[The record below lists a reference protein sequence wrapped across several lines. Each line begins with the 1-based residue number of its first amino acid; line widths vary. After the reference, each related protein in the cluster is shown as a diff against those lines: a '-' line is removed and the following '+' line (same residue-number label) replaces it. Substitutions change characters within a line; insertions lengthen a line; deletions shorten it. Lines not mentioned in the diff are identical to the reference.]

1 MTPRPAHR
9 LPFRDTPERYGWM
22 SRALHWAM
30 AGLIL
35 WQFLGMGLRLVFG
48 RQPVVSF
55 FVGSHQAV
63 GTALFVLILAR
74 AGWALANRRRRPA
87 HGAGLAGLA
96 VRAGHGL
103 LYALMLVIPAVALL
117 RAYGN
122 DRAFAPFGFT
132 VFPAREAPIQW
143 MVDLAGALHG
153 ELGWVLAA
161 MVAGHVAMVALHEGM
176 WRDGTLARM
185 AGAGRRRAAGGRA

>member
-1 MTPRPAHR
+1 MTHRPEHR
-9 LPFRDTPERYGWM
+9 PSFRDTPERYGW
-22 SRALHWAM
+22 SRALHWTM

-35 WQFLGMGLRLVFG
+35 WQLLGMGLRLVFG
-48 RQPVVSF
+48 RQPFVTF

-63 GTALFVLILAR
+63 GTVLFGLILAR
-74 AGWALANRRRRPA
+74 AAWALANRRHRPA
-87 HGAGLAGLA
+87 HGAGVTGLA
-96 VRAGHGL
+96 ARAGHGL
-103 LYALMLVIPAVALL
+103 LYALMLIIPGVALL

-122 DRAFAPFGFT
+122 DRVFAPFGFT
-132 VFPAREAPIQW
+132 VFPAREEPIGW

-161 MVAGHVAMVALHEGM
+161 MVAGHVIMVGLHEGM

-185 AGAGRRRAAGGRA
+185 AGSGRRRAAGGRA